1 MRDFLRSAF
10 ARVWL
15 PVLGAAAVVAYFD
28 RGTDTGDLIYFVH
41 KGEQLLSARWAET
54 FADPVLQS
62 GPLQLAVTG
71 AVRNFT
77 ALAFLIGV
85 GAAALFLYVLGRLG
99 VNDRI
104 RLVLGLVA
112 VAAGLTH
119 GAFVDGHP
127 AQAFVPLLWILAAL
141 WAREDRAT
149 AAGLLVGLS
158 AGLELWGVLGLPVL
172 LLAPRLRRSALA
184 AVCTGTVVGAMLVP
198 FVLAGE
204 FRMFEHEW
212 NVSTGTLMSLFVDP
226 GTDFGWELRLAQS
239 VFALGAG
246 AAVAVASRRS
256 LHAVW
261 LAPLAVI
268 FMRLL
273 LDPLSFGWYW
283 LGAEALVLTGAALLL
298 TELPTRFPAT
308 RLARAADPRRP
319 AAAQPPARS

>member
-15 PVLGAAAVVAYFD
+15 PVLGAAAGVAYLD

-41 KGEQLLSARWAET
+41 KGEQLLSGRWADT

-62 GPLQLAVTG
+62 GPLQLAVVG
-71 AVRNFT
+71 AVGNFT

-85 GAAALFLYVLGRLG
+85 GGAALFLYGLGRLG

-104 RLVLGLVA
+104 RLGFGLVA

-141 WAREDRAT
+141 WAREDRVV
-149 AAGLLVGLS
+149 AAGVVVGLS
-158 AGLELWGVLGLPVL
+158 AGLELWGVLGVPVL
-172 LLAPRLRRSALA
+172 LLAPRFRRTALA
-184 AVCTGTVVGAMLVP
+184 VLCTGIVVGAMLVP
-198 FVLAGE
+198 FVLAGD
-204 FRMFEHEW
+204 FRMFEHDW
-212 NVSTGTLMSLFVDP
+212 RVATGTLMSLFVQP
-226 GTDFGWELRLAQS
+226 GTHFGWELRVVQS
-239 VFALGAG
+239 VFALCAG
-246 AAVAVASRRS
+246 AVAALALRRS

-261 LAPLAVI
+261 LAPLAVVVV
-268 FMRLL
+268 RLL
-273 LDPLSFGWYW
+273 VDPLSFGWYW
-283 LGAEALVLTGAALLL
+283 LGAEALVLTGAALLF

-308 RLARAADPRRP
+308 RLARAAGPQHR